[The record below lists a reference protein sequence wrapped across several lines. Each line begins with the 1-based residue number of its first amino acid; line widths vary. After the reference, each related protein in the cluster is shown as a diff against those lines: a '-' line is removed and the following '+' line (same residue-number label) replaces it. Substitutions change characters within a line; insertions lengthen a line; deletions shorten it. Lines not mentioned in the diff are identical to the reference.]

1 MRRIILIAAAALA
14 SCGGNQQANN
24 AAVAE
29 ETEGMELTSANDA
42 TAIDAVTGE
51 AANMAADV
59 SFTFNENEMNES
71 AAADSN
77 VTETSAPPRPARRA
91 APEAAPNDSAP
102 SEPPAN
108 TTAPA
113 PTAGNSL

>member
-1 MRRIILIAAAALA
+1 MRKIILIAAATLA

-42 TAIDAVTGE
+42 TAIDAATGE

-59 SFTFNENEMNES
+59 SYTFDENEVDAP
-71 AAADSN
+71 AAAGSN
-77 VTETSAPPRPARRA
+77 ETGTSTPPRPARRPASQA
-91 APEAAPNDSAP
+91 APSDSAP
-102 SEPPAN
+102 SQPPAN
-108 TTAPA
+108 TAAPA
-113 PTAGNSL
+113 PAAGNSL